1 MSPSGVVISR
11 PVKPLPAPVVLV
23 WTRFAPKIRS
33 VELVVVAE
41 PLLLLAL
48 LPELAAVT
56 STGLLGSAPLYSIM
70 RMSDRKSTRLNSSH
84 LGHLVCRLL
93 LEKKNHQRDEIHPA
107 GLGDIHHVLV
117 RPDCTQ

>member
-70 RMSDRKSTRLNSSH
+70 RMSGFVAALAKVTVTLF
-84 LGHLVCRLL
+84 V
-93 LEKKNHQRDEIHPA
+93 PA
-107 GLGDIHHVLV
+107 AADAMFFA
-117 RPDCTQ
+117 